1 MEQSLHCL
9 IHPAAL
15 LLAMD
20 LLVVL
25 DRLLKAFRRTIHN
38 LLLLLDHVH
47 LPIELVEH
55 NMEEVETRAYS
66 RVCGL
71 GPNWTG
77 APAGDCNPDDVG
89 LFGVSSS

>member
-1 MEQSLHCL
+1 MEESRHCPVNL
-9 IHPAAL
+9 AAL

-20 LLVVL
+20 RLVDL
-25 DRLLKAFRRTIHN
+25 DHLLKGQAFRRTIHI
-38 LLLLLDHVH
+38 LHLLLDHVH

-55 NMEEVETRAYS
+55 NMEDGRAYS

-89 LFGVSSS
+89 LFGVSNL